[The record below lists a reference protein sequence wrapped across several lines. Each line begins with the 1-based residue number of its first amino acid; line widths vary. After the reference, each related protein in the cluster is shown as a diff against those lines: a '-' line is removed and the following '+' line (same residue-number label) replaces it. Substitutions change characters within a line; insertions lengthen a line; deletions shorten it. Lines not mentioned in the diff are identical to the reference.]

1 MSNSLKKNVI
11 ICASKFEDTKE
22 VLESKKN
29 IAIFRKVDITK
40 ISIPS

>member
-1 MSNSLKKNVI
+1 MSNSLKKIVI

-29 IAIFRKVDITK
+29 IAIFRDF
-40 ISIPS
+40 SIRF